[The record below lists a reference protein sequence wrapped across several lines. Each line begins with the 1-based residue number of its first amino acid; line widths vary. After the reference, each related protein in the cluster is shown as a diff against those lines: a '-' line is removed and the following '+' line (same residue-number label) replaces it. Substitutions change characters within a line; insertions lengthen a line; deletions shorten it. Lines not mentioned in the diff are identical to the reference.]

1 MTNAGY
7 PFQFV
12 GVSTDD
18 ADSYQVDTLIYR
30 FHSRKSGHRY
40 EVHIERY
47 IEHLC
52 CVKFFDLSVG
62 QFRGRYS
69 QTTDTFEP
77 RTIFRTVANIALD
90 ALERD
95 AASSFFFIGAADS
108 RDDSGVNTRRFRVYQ
123 SYVNNLGMDDQFQKL
138 FFNKYSMG
146 ILVNRSAVP
155 DIDGYVSRIIDFIEM
170 A

>member
-1 MTNAGY
+1 MTDVGY

-18 ADSYQVDTLIYR
+18 ADDYQIDTLIYR
-30 FHSRKSGHRY
+30 FHSKKSGHRY

-47 IEHLC
+47 VEHLC

-77 RTIFRTVANIALD
+77 RTIFRTVADIALD
-90 ALERD
+90 ALQRD
-95 AASSFFFIGAADS
+95 KDSSFFFVGAADS

-123 SYVNNLGMDDQFQKL
+123 IYVNSLGMNDQFLKF
-138 FFNKYSMG
+138 FFNKYSVG
-146 ILVNRSAVP
+146 VLVNRNAVS
-155 DIDGYVSRIIDFIEM
+155 DVDTYIQKIIKFIEM
-170 A
+170 S